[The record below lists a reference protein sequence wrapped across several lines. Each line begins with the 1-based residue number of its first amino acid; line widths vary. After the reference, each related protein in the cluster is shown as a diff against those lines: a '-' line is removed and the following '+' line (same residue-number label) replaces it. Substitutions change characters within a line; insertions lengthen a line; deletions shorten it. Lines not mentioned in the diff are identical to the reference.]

1 MTVPDPKGHDDGI
14 NRFYLVLM
22 VGDSTHILSDR
33 GDNYTLSDVTSLV
46 DLVYLFLILL
56 SDMRSKILTYAQPS
70 G

>member
-33 GDNYTLSDVTSLV
+33 GDNYTLSDVTSLIRNKV
-46 DLVYLFLILL
+46 VYKNPHI
-56 SDMRSKILTYAQPS
+56 RSTARLREAHPS